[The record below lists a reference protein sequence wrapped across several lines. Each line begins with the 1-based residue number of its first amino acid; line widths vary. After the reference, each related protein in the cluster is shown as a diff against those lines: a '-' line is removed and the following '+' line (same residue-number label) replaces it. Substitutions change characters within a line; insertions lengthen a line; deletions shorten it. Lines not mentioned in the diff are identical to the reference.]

1 MNSKFKQ
8 EEHKTQGWGV
18 QTRSTMSLIGWG
30 AWSREGGVRKGKGC
44 GCNGGAAATV
54 GLMDALLGR
63 LAFSTPCGNTLP
75 CWKENAAIGFSWT
88 TWSCCRLGLWR
99 WPTSHGWLVL
109 TLFELMLCHY
119 QCWTILFNVA
129 KPSPVTIFWL
139 KHIIHVGGFHIDHMC
154 NWRNNICFYWVIKER
169 TFFVIIIKCYYL
181 SPSLCYCS
189 KADIPCW
196 HLVYVWM
203 TFQDIFWQFLLGHLL
218 VYKLI

>member
-1 MNSKFKQ
+1 MREWKISGSWSCEVKRSNILWWIIWTPSWAVNCLHQNSCTRSGKWNSKFKQ

-18 QTRSTMSLIGWG
+18 QTRSTTSLIGWG

-44 GCNGGAAATV
+44 GCNGGAAAML

-99 WPTSHGWLVL
+99 WPPSHGWLGL

-119 QCWTILFNVA
+119 QCCTILFNVA
-129 KPSPVTIFWL
+129 KPSPVTILWL
-139 KHIIHVGGFHIDHMC
+139 KHSIHVGGFHIDHMC
-154 NWRNNICFYWVIKER
+154 NWRNNICFY
-169 TFFVIIIKCYYL
+169 
-181 SPSLCYCS
+181 
-189 KADIPCW
+189 
-196 HLVYVWM
+196 
-203 TFQDIFWQFLLGHLL
+203 
-218 VYKLI
+218 